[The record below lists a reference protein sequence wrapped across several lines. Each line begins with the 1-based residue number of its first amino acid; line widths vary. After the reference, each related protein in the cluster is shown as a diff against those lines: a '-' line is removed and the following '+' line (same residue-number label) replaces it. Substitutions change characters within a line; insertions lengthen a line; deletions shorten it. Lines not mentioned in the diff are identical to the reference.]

1 MKILLKL
8 TILIPFLI
16 SCSSTQPIATKDT
29 LSAEVT
35 QCVNKEMKKI
45 KSLNKNPNLI
55 LNINKDAIISDCKK
69 KFQ

>member
-16 SCSSTQPIATKDT
+16 SCSSTQPKT

-55 LNINKDAIISDCKK
+55 LNIDKDAIIADCKK